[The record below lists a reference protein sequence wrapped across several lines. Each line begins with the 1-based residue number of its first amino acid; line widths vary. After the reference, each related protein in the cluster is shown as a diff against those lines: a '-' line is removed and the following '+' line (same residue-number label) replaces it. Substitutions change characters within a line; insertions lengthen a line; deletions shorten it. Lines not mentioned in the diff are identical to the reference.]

1 MHIHPLAAMT
11 DALYRGSLLAADA
24 ERHADL
30 AGSYAW
36 RWIDSDEW
44 EPVDGEHDSAEAATA
59 ALAAIGIDVA
69 DVIVEAV
76 DW

>member
-1 MHIHPLAAMT
+1 MNMHPLAAMT
-11 DALYRGSLLAADA
+11 NALHRSSLLASDA

-36 RWIDSDEW
+36 RWVDGDEW
-44 EPVDGEHDSAEAATA
+44 EPVDGTHASAEAATV
-59 ALAAIGIDVA
+59 ALAARGIDVA
-69 DVIVEAV
+69 DIIVEAV